1 MGMLGHHFKYI
12 VTALVLTVGHSM
24 PLVAAD
30 LDELFSELQSSPPE
44 FQARIAKKIADE
56 WEKSGSA
63 SLDLLLRRGKEA
75 VEDRDFDAALDHFS
89 GLIDHDPDFAE
100 GYNWRATV
108 YFLLGMT
115 GPALDDLRTLLVKS
129 PRHFAGMR
137 GVGVILEELGRPA
150 DALEVYRAVLQIY
163 PAYEGVT
170 EAVER
175 LELELEGQ
183 AI

>member
-1 MGMLGHHFKYI
+1 MGMRGHHFKHI
-12 VTALVLTVGHSM
+12 VTALVLTVGHSI
-24 PLVAAD
+24 PLGAAD
-30 LDELFSELQSSPPE
+30 LDDLFADLQSSPPE
-44 FQARIAKKIADE
+44 TQARIAEKIVNE

-63 SLDLLLRRGKEA
+63 SLDLLLRRGK
-75 VEDRDFDAALDHFS
+75 DALENRELDVALDHFS
-89 GLIDHDPDFAE
+89 ALIDHDPDFAE
-100 GYNWRATV
+100 GYNGRATV

-163 PAYEGVT
+163 PAYEGIT